1 MKYIIIII
9 LILIFIISFYYKN
22 AYDKLS
28 YEDIDDL
35 EIVKQYS
42 SVEPKKQINDYK
54 FVTKDYYNVIYKN
67 NSNNIVKIFIRGI
80 LNATD
85 IVSVINYI
93 FGNNNINKSP
103 IYENTYRLLEGYKNN
118 KIYIIG
124 HSFGCCISEEI
135 TKNMKLDIV
144 KKKYFCPFLFNIQEL
159 KNTHIVNYKYDPFSS
174 FISKNNS
181 KTIFRNI
188 PLESSELFFIHD
200 IIFVKNLYKND
211 TLFLMNKIVIIIII
225 FLFLFNG

>member
-1 MKYIIIII
+1 M
-9 LILIFIISFYYKN
+9 
-22 AYDKLS
+22 
-28 YEDIDDL
+28 
-35 EIVKQYS
+35 
-42 SVEPKKQINDYK
+42 
-54 FVTKDYYNVIYKN
+54 
-67 NSNNIVKIFIRGI
+67 
-80 LNATD
+80 D

-93 FGNNNINKSP
+93 IGNNNIDKSP

-124 HSFGCCISEEI
+124 HSFGCRISEEI
-135 TKNMKLDIV
+135 TKNMKLDVV
-144 KKKYFCPFLFNIQEL
+144 KKKYFCPFLFNIQES
-159 KNTHIVNYKYDPFSS
+159 KNTHIINYKYDPVSL
-174 FISKNNS
+174 FIPKNNNS

-225 FLFLFNG
+225 FLFLFNW